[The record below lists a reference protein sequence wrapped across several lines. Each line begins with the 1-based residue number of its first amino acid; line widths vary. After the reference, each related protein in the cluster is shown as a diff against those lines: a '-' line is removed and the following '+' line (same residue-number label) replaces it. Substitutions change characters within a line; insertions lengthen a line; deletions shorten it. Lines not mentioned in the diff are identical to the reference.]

1 MSTLNRGKKND
12 DKDKKKNEFVGPVKL
27 KADTSVFVTHNLNN
41 KKLRV
46 SAIKADGTRFP
57 LKYKV
62 IDNKKIRIDNR
73 DTIEIKVTIKGQPKP
88 EDQKWYKSLQYVTR
102 FAMMLRNV
110 SVTYRNTYAM
120 SLPGFKPEVGD
131 MLGQKKLDGIF
142 SPGLDFA
149 FGLTGNDYIDK
160 AAQYGWLMRNDS
172 VVTPATTNAME
183 DLQIRATVEPVRD
196 LKIELNAS
204 RTMNSA
210 RSVQFMFD
218 GMPETRSGNFQMT
231 TISIASAF
239 EKSKADNNYMS
250 SSFKKF
256 VENIDVMQRR
266 VEAKYANAIYP
277 AGSSLAGQ
285 KYDPANGSV
294 SKYSSEVM
302 IPAFLAAYTGKDA
315 RTSALDIFPSMLK
328 MLPNWRVTYSG
339 LSKLDWFKKH
349 FKSFNL
355 THGYKS
361 IYSVGSYNTFQSF
374 MSFMGDMGFIED
386 IQTGNPVPSSMYD
399 ISTVSINEQFSP
411 LIGVDMTF
419 HNSIS
424 TKVEYKSTR
433 VLTLSMAANQVVEN
447 LSNDFVVG
455 FGYTITGLKTGKKKA
470 ISNNSGKSSSKSST
484 TTNANYGNDID
495 LRADFS
501 WRNQIAYCRNIQD
514 LSTQATQGTRAIKM
528 SFSADYELSR
538 MLTLRFYYD
547 FQKNI
552 PLVSSTSYPVTTS
565 DIGISLRFS
574 LTR

>member
-1 MSTLNRGKKND
+1 
-12 DKDKKKNEFVGPVKL
+12 
-27 KADTSVFVTHNLNN
+27 
-41 KKLRV
+41 
-46 SAIKADGTRFP
+46 
-57 LKYKV
+57 
-62 IDNKKIRIDNR
+62 
-73 DTIEIKVTIKGQPKP
+73 
-88 EDQKWYKSLQYVTR
+88 
-102 FAMMLRNV
+102 
-110 SVTYRNTYAM
+110 
-120 SLPGFKPEVGD
+120 
-131 MLGQKKLDGIF
+131 
-142 SPGLDFA
+142 
-149 FGLTGNDYIDK
+149 
-160 AAQYGWLMRNDS
+160 
-172 VVTPATTNAME
+172 
-183 DLQIRATVEPVRD
+183 
-196 LKIELNAS
+196 
-204 RTMNSA
+204 
-210 RSVQFMFD
+210 
-218 GMPETRSGNFQMT
+218 
-231 TISIASAF
+231 
-239 EKSKADNNYMS
+239 
-250 SSFKKF
+250 
-256 VENIDVMQRR
+256 
-266 VEAKYANAIYP
+266 
-277 AGSSLAGQ
+277 
-285 KYDPANGSV
+285 
-294 SKYSSEVM
+294 M

-315 RTSALDIFPSMLK
+315 RSSALDIFPGMLR

-339 LSKLDWFKKH
+339 LSKLNWFKKR

-355 THGYKS
+355 THAYKS

-374 MSFMGDMGFIED
+374 MTYMGDIGFIED

-447 LSNDFVVG
+447 LSKDFVVG
-455 FGYTITGLKTGKKKA
+455 FGYTITGLKTGKKKT
-470 ISNNSGKSSSKSST
+470 ISNDKGKSSSKSST
-484 TTNANYGNDID
+484 STNMNYGNDID